1 MSSPGLWFVDGRL
14 FSVGST
20 RKLNPKKIV
29 PTLLKRLPQRPKS
42 LASKEGC
49 YSLPKRL
56 RFAPMWAARKQNW
69 VDNGYTCNTGRPQNR
84 RADPG
89 SQKTTMGNESK
100 NKKKHKA
107 RLDSDTQQSGVNGQP
122 KVGKKEYESEIFK
135 LQVELVKLQDWVKAT
150 NARIVIIFEGRDAA
164 GKGGMIKR
172 IMERVSPRIFRVVAL
187 PAPTERQ
194 KTQLHAQR
202 YVEQLPAG
210 GEIVIFDRSWYNR
223 AAVEYV
229 MGFCT
234 KEEHR
239 HFLRDCP
246 VFEGFLVSQGII
258 LLKYW
263 LEVSKKE
270 QHKRFLARI
279 EDPSK
284 RWKLSPMD
292 LESHRRW
299 YDYSRARDAM
309 LAATNTPG
317 SPWFIVPSD
326 DKKRARLNCM
336 AHILSSIP
344 YEEIPYTPPKLPP
357 RQKRKGYVEPK
368 QTHRSVPQLW

>member
-1 MSSPGLWFVDGRL
+1 MS
-14 FSVGST
+14 
-20 RKLNPKKIV
+20 KK
-29 PTLLKRLPQRPKS
+29 
-42 LASKEGC
+42 
-49 YSLPKRL
+49 
-56 RFAPMWAARKQNW
+56 
-69 VDNGYTCNTGRPQNR
+69 
-84 RADPG
+84 
-89 SQKTTMGNESK
+89 SK
-100 NKKKHKA
+100 NDKKSKST
-107 RLDSDTQQSGVNGQP
+107 LDSDTKHSGVNGQP
-122 KVGKKEYESEIFK
+122 KISNKDYEAEIFK

-150 NARIVIIFEGRDAA
+150 NARIVIVFEGRDAA

-229 MGFCT
+229 MGFCS

-239 HFLRDCP
+239 QFLRDCP
-246 VFEGFLVSQGII
+246 TFEGFLVSQGII

-279 EDPSK
+279 KDPSK

-309 LAATNTPG
+309 LAATDTAA

-326 DKKRARLNCM
+326 DKKRARLNCI
-336 AHILSSIP
+336 AHMLSSIP

-368 QTHRSVPQLW
+368 QTHRTVPQLW

>member
-1 MSSPGLWFVDGRL
+1 MKSTGNFSGTAPSSRAFWSARASSFSSTGSKYRKRNSTSASSRELKILPSAGSLVLWTWNRTAVGTTTHARGMRCLQPRIQQRRL
-14 FSVGST
+14 GT
-20 RKLNPKKIV
+20 
-29 PTLLKRLPQRPKS
+29 
-42 LASKEGC
+42 
-49 YSLPKRL
+49 
-56 RFAPMWAARKQNW
+56 
-69 VDNGYTCNTGRPQNR
+69 
-84 RADPG
+84 
-89 SQKTTMGNESK
+89 
-100 NKKKHKA
+100 
-107 RLDSDTQQSGVNGQP
+107 
-122 KVGKKEYESEIFK
+122 
-135 LQVELVKLQDWVKAT
+135 LQDWVKAT
-150 NARIVIIFEGRDAA
+150 NARIVIVFEGRDAA

-194 KTQLHAQR
+194 KTQLPAQR
-202 YVEQLPAG
+202 YIEQLPAG
-210 GEIVIFDRSWYNR
+210 GEVVIFDRSWYNR
-223 AAVEYV
+223 AGVEYV

-234 KEEHR
+234 DEEHR
-239 HFLRDCP
+239 EFLRDCP
-246 VFEGFLVSQGII
+246 IFEGFLVSQGII

-309 LAATNTPG
+309 LAATDTAA
-317 SPWFIVPSD
+317 SPWYIVPSD
-326 DKKRARLNCM
+326 DKKRARLNCI
-336 AHILSSIP
+336 AHMLGSIP

-357 RQKRKGYVEPK
+357 RQKPKGYVEPK
-368 QTHRSVPQLW
+368 QKRRSVPQVW

>member
-1 MSSPGLWFVDGRL
+1 M
-14 FSVGST
+14 
-20 RKLNPKKIV
+20 K
-29 PTLLKRLPQRPKS
+29 
-42 LASKEGC
+42 AS
-49 YSLPKRL
+49 
-56 RFAPMWAARKQNW
+56 FQ
-69 VDNGYTCNTGRPQNR
+69 TGA
-84 RADPG
+84 ADPG
-89 SQKTTMGNESK
+89 NQERTMGKKYKST
-100 NKKKHKA
+100 KKKKLT
-107 RLDSDTQQSGVNGQP
+107 LDSNTQNSAINSQP
-122 KVGKKEYESEIFK
+122 KIGTKEYEAEIFK

-164 GKGGMIKR
+164 GKGGVIKR

-187 PAPTERQ
+187 PSPTERQ

-234 KEEHR
+234 KDEHR
-239 HFLRDCP
+239 QFLRDCP
-246 VFEGFLVSQGII
+246 TFEGFLVSQGII

-270 QHKRFLARI
+270 QHKRFLERMK
-279 EDPSK
+279 DPSK

-309 LAATNTPG
+309 LAATDTAAA
-317 SPWFIVPSD
+317 PWFIVPSD

-344 YEEIPYTPPKLPP
+344 YEEIPYIPPKLPP
-357 RQKRKGYVEPK
+357 RQKRHGYVDPK
-368 QTHRSVPQLW
+368 QTHRTVPQLW

>member
-1 MSSPGLWFVDGRL
+1 MS
-14 FSVGST
+14 
-20 RKLNPKKIV
+20 
-29 PTLLKRLPQRPKS
+29 
-42 LASKEGC
+42 
-49 YSLPKRL
+49 
-56 RFAPMWAARKQNW
+56 
-69 VDNGYTCNTGRPQNR
+69 
-84 RADPG
+84 
-89 SQKTTMGNESK
+89 KTSK
-100 NKKKHKA
+100 NKQKRKSELNGDNG
-107 RLDSDTQQSGVNGQP
+107 RSGDEGQQKIGN
-122 KVGKKEYESEIFK
+122 KEYEAEIFK

-150 NARIVIIFEGRDAA
+150 NARIVILFEGRDAA
-164 GKGGMIKR
+164 GKGGIIKR

-187 PAPTERQ
+187 PAPTERH

-202 YVEQLPAG
+202 YIEQLPAG

-223 AAVEYV
+223 AGVEYV

-234 KEEHR
+234 EEEHR
-239 HFLRDCP
+239 QFLRDCP

-263 LEVSKKE
+263 LEVSEKE

-279 EDPSK
+279 KDPSK

-309 LAATNTPG
+309 LAATDTMA
-317 SPWFIVPSD
+317 SPWYIVPSN

-336 AHILSSIP
+336 AHILGSIP
-344 YEEIPYTPPKLPP
+344 YEEISYKPPKLPR
-357 RQKRKGYVEPK
+357 RQKAKGYVEPK
-368 QTHRSVPQLW
+368 QQHRTIPQSW